1 MKYLVF
7 SDIHLHNYSG
17 GVDPE
22 SRISKRLLIQKNILQ
37 QIIDLAI
44 QEEAI
49 LIFGGDLVHAVGNVP
64 VEVLNVINWFFEEIK
79 RLGIDF

>member
-1 MKYLVF
+1 MSKYLIF

-22 SRISKRLLIQKNILQ
+22 TRMSKRLLIQKAILQ

-44 QEEAI
+44 QEDAI
-49 LIFGGDLVHAVGNVP
+49 LLFGGELVHAVGNVP
-64 VEVLNVINWFFEEIK
+64 VEVLNVIHWFLDVWK
-79 RLGIDF
+79 R